1 MLRIASIA
9 VSALLVAA
17 AALGQDR
24 AQRGMQVYAAQKCSI
39 CHSIADK
46 GNKKG
51 PLDNVGTKLKA
62 DEIREWIV
70 KAPEMAT
77 KAKAVR
83 KPPMKAYPNLAKEDL
98 DGLVDYMLTL
108 KKS

>member
-1 MLRIASIA
+1 MRRISSIGA
-9 VSALLVAA
+9 ATLLIAGTA
-17 AALGQDR
+17 FGQDA

-51 PLDNVGTKLKA
+51 PLDSVGSKLKA

-70 KAPEMAT
+70 NAPEMAT
-77 KAKAVR
+77 KAKAAR
-83 KPPMKAYPNLAKEDL
+83 KPPMKAYPGLPKEDL
-98 DGLVDYMLTL
+98 DGLVAYLQTL
-108 KKS
+108 KQG

>member
-1 MLRIASIA
+1 MRRISSFGAA
-9 VSALLVAA
+9 ALLVAA
-17 AALGQDR
+17 SAFGQD
-24 AQRGMQVYAAQKCSI
+24 AAKRGMEVYAAQKCSI

-51 PLDNVGTKLKA
+51 PLDDVGTKLKA

-70 KAPEMAT
+70 NAPEMVAKT
-77 KAKAVR
+77 KAVR
-83 KPPMKAYPNLAKEDL
+83 KPPMKAYPNLSKEDL
-98 DGLVDYMLTL
+98 DGLVAYMLTL